1 MSSTTFNPGTSGYYG
16 TPAAPAPAAVPQPV
30 TVNVNAYQ
38 GTPSVPAMPTDTTA
52 LSTTGAILPIQAS
65 KWLNGAAKVVPT
77 GTQAAIGAASAIAAN
92 SGRAMQSA
100 VAGLAGKGEP
110 LFKLTWGIAFNL
122 AGFVGNLVTFQWA
135 SAFQKL
141 GSLVKDGFVNTGE
154 IAKRVGT
161 PASLTMATAG
171 GTKASLGQA
180 IGAGLKTGATAL
192 KSSFIWAIPAAAIN
206 AFIDYKYKDQT
217 DVKRIGTN
225 FGADVIGYTA
235 GGMAGA
241 AVGAAVGSMTMP
253 IVGTIVGAGVGIL
266 LGYVHDKTTRPLISD
281 FLHDA
286 LA

>member
-1 MSSTTFNPGTSGYYG
+1 MSTTVPTGVSGYYG
-16 TPAAPAPAAVPQPV
+16 TPVPQSAPAAPQPV

-38 GTPSVPAMPTDTTA
+38 GATTVPAMPTDVTS

-65 KWLNGAAKVVPT
+65 KILNGAAKVVPT
-77 GTQAAIGAASAIAAN
+77 GTHAAIGAATAIAAN

-100 VAGLAGKGEP
+100 VKGLTGVGEP
-110 LFKLTWGIAFNL
+110 LFKLSWNIVSNL
-122 AGFVGNLVTFQWA
+122 AGFVGSLVTFQWTTA
-135 SAFQKL
+135 VQKL
-141 GSLVKDGFVNTGE
+141 GALFKDGFVNTGE
-154 IAKRVGT
+154 FAKRIGT

-180 IGAGLKTGATAL
+180 IGAGLKTGLGAL
-192 KSSFIWAIPAAAIN
+192 KSSFIWAIPASAIN

-217 DVKRIGTN
+217 DVKRLGTN
-225 FGADVIGYTA
+225 FAADVIGYTA

-241 AVGAAVGSMTMP
+241 AVGAAVGSMTVP

-266 LGYVHDKTTRPLISD
+266 LGWVHDKTTRAIISD
-281 FLHDA
+281 TLHDA